1 MKPTLLARMLS
12 SLAALAGLTVLAGAA
27 CDQTSRGAASQEL
40 NAQGKPYEVSLPPA
54 EWRKKLSAV
63 QFHVL
68 REQGTERAFTGKYW
82 DNKKAGDYHC
92 AGCNQR
98 LYSSKDKFKSGT
110 GWPSFTRAV
119 EDKAIERHSDM
130 TFGMVRTELRC
141 SRCGGHLGHVFDD
154 GPKPTGE
161 RHCINS
167 VSLVFVAEKHDGDAK
182 APAKG

>member
-1 MKPTLLARMLS
+1 
-12 SLAALAGLTVLAGAA
+12 LAALAGLTVLAGAA

-40 NAQGKPYEVSLPPA
+40 NAQGKPYEVSLTPA